1 MGFRFVL
8 PFYISASLTAMG
20 FVEIGRLIAVTD
32 LLKSHDCL
40 KFIWRRKYGYLF
52 WILFLIILFILNV
65 VLFHPRSGNMI
76 WNSYDNSYL
85 VYIMN
90 GAIGSLFVIEMCG
103 LLKNIFIWVAP
114 IGRLSLLM
122 LVLHMYIYYF
132 MSFLGENVIF
142 EYITTIV
149 LTMAIAYAIEKRFPF
164 ILGKF

>member
-8 PFYISASLTAMG
+8 PFYISASLTVMV

-32 LLKSHDCL
+32 LLKSHACL

-52 WILFLIILFILNV
+52 WILFLIFLFILNV

-90 GAIGSLFVIEMCG
+90 GAVGSLFVIEMCG
-103 LLKNIFIWVAP
+103 LLKNIFIWVSP

-122 LVLHMYIYYF
+122 FTYVYILFYVF
-132 MSFLGENVIF
+132 FWRKCNI
-142 EYITTIV
+142 
-149 LTMAIAYAIEKRFPF
+149 
-164 ILGKF
+164 